1 MPLLG
6 AKGLL
11 TEVLL
16 ESSKCSNQP
25 TLILCLDNKTQIQV
39 TLEIKDFLGNLYPW
53 ISIFILKLDV
63 QIHGFAA
70 GSEQFK
76 VIYLSMNSFGEH
88 CHIDMWQTCYLVCPN
103 LID

>member
-39 TLEIKDFLGNLYPW
+39 TLEIKDFLGNLYP
-53 ISIFILKLDV
+53 
-63 QIHGFAA
+63 
-70 GSEQFK
+70 
-76 VIYLSMNSFGEH
+76 
-88 CHIDMWQTCYLVCPN
+88 
-103 LID
+103 